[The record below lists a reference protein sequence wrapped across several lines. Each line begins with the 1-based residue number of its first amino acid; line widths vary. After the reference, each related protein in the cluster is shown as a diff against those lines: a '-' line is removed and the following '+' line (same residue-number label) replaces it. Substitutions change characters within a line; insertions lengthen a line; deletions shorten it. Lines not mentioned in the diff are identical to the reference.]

1 MGDRETYSPC
11 YQFRPDFTMNYE
23 EEVISEMELDFAR
36 RGIKYRETDAYKKSK
51 ELDIGLYKMRV
62 ELNNARK
69 EQEINQIKEQ
79 LKKIR
84 KGNDQKDSA
93 KKRKLKQENP

>member
-1 MGDRETYSPC
+1 
-11 YQFRPDFTMNYE
+11 MNYE
-23 EEVISEMELDFAR
+23 EKVISDMEIDFAR
-36 RGIKYRETDAYKKSK
+36 RGYREYRETDAYKKSK
-51 ELDIGLYKMRV
+51 ELDIELYKMRV

-84 KGNDQKDSA
+84 KENDQKDAA